1 MKKTL
6 AFLAAGLLGG
16 ALLSYFLFSQPDGL
30 SQREARELARTS
42 GDSAVAAFRTS
53 GEMQDLL
60 VRAVG
65 DALKDTVAFYEGEVR
80 TAGVLE
86 IRRDTVT
93 VHDTVPGAPRPGL
106 MRVLRWDPIDQDG
119 LHVEETHYYNPGINP
134 KTTIRRDLTISF
146 DPDTLAIA
154 LLRLPNGIERLT
166 GLMNETGEVVVL
178 DAATW
183 SPEPTTFDQLT
194 RYVGAAGCV
203 AAGFQLGRLAS
214 GASFST
220 GDWAVAG
227 GGGALCAIKL
237 LSW

>member
-6 AFLAAGLLGG
+6 TFLVAGLVGG
-16 ALLSYFLFSQPDGL
+16 ALLSYFLFSQHDGL
-30 SQREARELARTS
+30 SQDEARELARES

-53 GEMQDLL
+53 GQMENLL
-60 VRAVG
+60 ADAVG
-65 DALKDTVAFYEGEVR
+65 DALRDTVAFYEGEVR

-93 VHDTVPGAPRPGL
+93 FTDTVMVNTPGL
-106 MRVLRWDPIDQDG
+106 LRVLPWDPIDQEG

-134 KTTIRRDLTISF
+134 KTKIRRDLTISF

-178 DAATW
+178 DAATFD
-183 SPEPTTFDQLT
+183 PGPTTFDQLT

-214 GASFST
+214 GTDFST
-220 GDWAVAG
+220 GDWIVAGAG
-227 GGGALCAIKL
+227 GGLCGIKL
-237 LSW
+237 LTW